1 MMKTFPLFPS
11 LLLGICLFSSTSCQ
25 EGSSSSS
32 TTNPYSTIDSL
43 NQANLAAG
51 EAFLA
56 QKAKET
62 GVSSLGGGILYKEL
76 KAGTGDSPT
85 QQSTV
90 LVDYE
95 GRLIDG
101 RIFDSSYQRGQAA
114 SFPVGGVITGWQVIL
129 KAMKPGA
136 IWEVYLPHHMA
147 YGEQGSGSNIP
158 PYSTLI
164 FKIELKKVQ

>member
-1 MMKTFPLFPS
+1 MKTLPLFPT
-11 LLLGICLFSSTSCQ
+11 LLLGLCLFSSTSCQ
-25 EGSSSSS
+25 ESSSNAA
-32 TTNPYSTIDSL
+32 NPQSHSTIDSL

-51 EAFLA
+51 ETFLA
-56 QKAKET
+56 QKSKEA

-76 KAGTGDSPT
+76 RAGTGNSPT

-101 RIFDSSYQRGQAA
+101 SIFDSSYQRGQAA
-114 SFPVGGVITGWQVIL
+114 SFPVGGVITGWQVVL
-129 KAMKPGA
+129 KAMKPGS

-164 FKIELKKVQ
+164 FKIELKEVQ